1 MTEIKIEIINTQL
14 EELGVDQSATYIPF
28 RFKDSAFVGYWTDS
42 ESQNITFYVGYCS
55 FVCRN
60 TKRNLEIFESLL
72 K

>member
-1 MTEIKIEIINTQL
+1 MTEIKIEVMNTQL
-14 EELGVDQSATYIPF
+14 EELGLDQSPTYIPF

-42 ESQNITFYVGYCS
+42 LSQNITFYVGDGS

-60 TKRNLEIFESLL
+60 NKKNIDIFESLL